1 MSRKAAIRPVITITR
16 TVFPQTSAHQA
27 LYGLPKENCVGSND
41 AAPAS
46 VAVYLWGDYPP
57 PASAS
62 FRSDFGVEDIGIP
75 SQVKCSWGQTSAWYT
90 RGNSDYRSKGTGGG

>member
-1 MSRKAAIRPVITITR
+1 MSRMAVIRPVITRTR

-27 LYGLPKENCVGSND
+27 LYGLPKENCVGEYD

-46 VAVYLWGDYPP
+46 VAVSLWDDYPP

-62 FRSDFGVEDIGIP
+62 LRSDFGVEDIGIP
-75 SQVKCSWGQTSAWYT
+75 SQVKCGWGHLFALHHRGEYDYCSA
-90 RGNSDYRSKGTGGG
+90 GTGEG